1 MTLALKA
8 CERCGGDM
16 DLTSD
21 PESYCINC
29 GHRPEWAPVL
39 SGHGAAGNVRP
50 PGSPPAEIAKRLELA
65 GSLSVAEVA
74 EWMGVKP
81 EAVKRWIAS
90 GLLRV
95 KARRR
100 DQPYRIAWPD
110 VKSFHDERRVAVS
123 QGGFFR

>member
-39 SGHGAAGNVRP
+39 SGHGAARNVRS
-50 PGSPPAEIAKRLELA
+50 PGSPPAELAKTPRAGGIAVGGRGRGVDGCKTGGGQEMDRLRAPPGKGPSPRPTLSDRLA
-65 GSLSVAEVA
+65 
-74 EWMGVKP
+74 
-81 EAVKRWIAS
+81 RC
-90 GLLRV
+90 
-95 KARRR
+95 
-100 DQPYRIAWPD
+100 
-110 VKSFHDERRVAVS
+110 
-123 QGGFFR
+123 